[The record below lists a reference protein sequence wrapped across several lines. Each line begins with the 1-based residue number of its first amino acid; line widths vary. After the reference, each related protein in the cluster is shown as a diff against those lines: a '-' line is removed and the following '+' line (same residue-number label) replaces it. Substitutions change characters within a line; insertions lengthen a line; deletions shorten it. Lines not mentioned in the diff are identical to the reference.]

1 MYTVGCKVNA
11 VGAGELRV
19 DCGVIN
25 DYAEKVVKAF
35 EEIPIVVADLECREF
50 W

>member
-1 MYTVGCKVNA
+1 MYAVGCKVNA

-25 DYAEKVVKAF
+25 DDVEEVVKAF
-35 EEIPIVVADLECREF
+35 EEIPIVIDDLECKEL

>member
-11 VGAGELRV
+11 VGAEELRF
-19 DCGVIN
+19 DCGGISDDV
-25 DYAEKVVKAF
+25 EEVVTAF
-35 EEIPIVVADLECREF
+35 EEIPIVVDDLECKEF